1 MVWVATHRAR
11 AERSVRLPHVTLLQ
25 PDEFDVAVAGGSLR
39 VCRWPGEGP
48 TVVALHGITANALSY
63 AVLAEKLG
71 GVIDLVAPDLRG
83 RAGSAGLPGPYGLAA
98 HAADVVALLDHL
110 GVERAV
116 LVGHSM
122 GGFVAA
128 LTAVM
133 YPDRVSSVLLV
144 DGGVAFGIPAGVDI
158 DALLLAVIGPAMKRL
173 SMVFPTVDAYLD
185 FWSEHPAL
193 GPYWSAAIE
202 AYALRDLH
210 GDRPSCNV
218 EAIRADA
225 SDTLVHEPTTTA
237 YRTVTCPIKVLWAPR
252 GLLDEPT
259 GLYRA
264 ETLAEVPNELVPD
277 VNHYTI
283 LIGEQGAAVVAAHIR
298 ELVQR

>member
-1 MVWVATHRAR
+1 M
-11 AERSVRLPHVTLLQ
+11 TLLQ
-25 PDEFDVAVAGGSLR
+25 PDEFDVPVAGGSLR

-48 TVVALHGITANALSY
+48 TVVALHGITANALSF
-63 AVLAEKLG
+63 AVLAEQLG
-71 GVIDLVAPDLRG
+71 GTVDLVAPDLRG

-98 HAADVVALLDHL
+98 HAADVAALLDHL

-128 LTAVM
+128 LTAVTH
-133 YPDRVSSVLLV
+133 PDRVSSVLLV

-158 DALLLAVIGPAMKRL
+158 DALLLAVIGPAMQRL
-173 SMVFPTVDAYLD
+173 SMVFPAVDDYLD
-185 FWSEHPAL
+185 FWSAHPAL
-193 GPYWSAAIE
+193 GPHWSAAIE

-210 GDRPSCNV
+210 GDRSSCNV

-225 SDTLVHEPTTTA
+225 ADTLVHEPTTTA
-237 YRTVTCPIKVLWAPR
+237 YRTVTCPIEVLWAPR
-252 GLLDEPT
+252 GLMDEPT

-264 ETLAEVPNELVPD
+264 ETLAGLANELVPD
-277 VNHYTI
+277 TNHYTI
-283 LIGEQGAAVVAAHIR
+283 LLGPAGAAVVADHIR
-298 ELVQR
+298 DLALR